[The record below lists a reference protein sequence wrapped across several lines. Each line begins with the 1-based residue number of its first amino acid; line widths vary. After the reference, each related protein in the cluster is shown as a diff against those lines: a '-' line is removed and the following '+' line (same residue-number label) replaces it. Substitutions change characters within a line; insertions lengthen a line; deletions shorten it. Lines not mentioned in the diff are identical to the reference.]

1 MIPYADVLPSFIVRK
16 SFFIS
21 LDILFLFKDNTQLRI
36 IRKIHIPIIGD
47 IVAKHR
53 SLKGILLVLSCF
65 IFIFALAG
73 CSSNDSSEKSSES
86 ETVTLEIYAA
96 NSLEKALNEV
106 QELYTSQNPNVAFA
120 DTQYE
125 ASGTLVEKMKAGGE
139 PDIFISASKGNMDNA
154 IENENVADGSPFD
167 MFKNDLVIV
176 TAEGSDIEEITLED
190 AGSGDYSIAI
200 GDANVPAGNYARQTL
215 ASVGCYTDEN
225 GTDGELTETI
235 ADKVQ
240 EADKVGS
247 VCKLAESG
255 EVDLAFV
262 YSSDVERY
270 GGVKVVCTVPADA
283 HKDIIYPAAITTMDD
298 SNGAAQAFLDWCT
311 TDPDAQEIWGKWG
324 FELI

>member
-1 MIPYADVLPSFIVRK
+1 MISHPPLSKHLLAPIVGIAACLAIVLC
-16 SFFIS
+16 
-21 LDILFLFKDNTQLRI
+21 
-36 IRKIHIPIIGD
+36 
-47 IVAKHR
+47 
-53 SLKGILLVLSCF
+53 LV
-65 IFIFALAG
+65 G
-73 CSSNDSSEKSSES
+73 CSSDSTSEQENSGSE
-86 ETVTLEIYAA
+86 EPVTLEIYAA

-106 QELYTSQNPNVAFA
+106 QELYTSQNPNVTFA

-139 PDIFISASKGNMDNA
+139 PDIFISASASNMNNA
-154 IENENVADGSPFD
+154 IENGNVADGSQFD

-176 TAEGSDIEEITLED
+176 TASDSDIEEITLEE
-190 AGSGDYSIAI
+190 AVSGDYTIAI

-225 GTDGELTETI
+225 GTDGEITGAI
-235 ADKVQ
+235 VDKVQ

-247 VCKLAESG
+247 VCKLAESS

-270 GGVKVVCTVPADA
+270 GGVKVVCTVDADA
-283 HKDIIYPAAITTMDD
+283 HKDIIYPAAVTTMDD

-324 FELI
+324 FELV

>member
-1 MIPYADVLPSFIVRK
+1 M
-16 SFFIS
+16 
-21 LDILFLFKDNTQLRI
+21 T
-36 IRKIHIPIIGD
+36 
-47 IVAKHR
+47 HR
-53 SLKGILLVLSCF
+53 LSLKP
-65 IFIFALAG
+65 IFALAACFAIALALVG
-73 CSSNDSSEKSSES
+73 CSSGNSTQEENASENTSNEN
-86 ETVTLEIYAA
+86 VTLEIYAA
-96 NSLEKALNEV
+96 NSLEKALDEV
-106 QELYTSQNPNVAFA
+106 QELYTSQNPSVTFA

-139 PDIFISASKGNMDNA
+139 PDIFISASKSNMDNA
-154 IENENVADGSPFD
+154 IENENVADGSQFD

-176 TAEGSDIEEITLED
+176 TAESNDIDTITLED
-190 AGSGDYSIAI
+190 AVSSDYSIAI
-200 GDANVPAGNYARQTL
+200 GDANVPAGNYARQSL

-225 GTDGELTETI
+225 GTDGEITGAI
-235 ADKVQ
+235 VDQVQ

-262 YSSDVERY
+262 YSSDIERY

-283 HKDIIYPAAITTMDD
+283 HKDIIYPAAVTAMDD
-298 SNGAAQAFLDWCT
+298 SNGVAQAFLDWCT

>member
-1 MIPYADVLPSFIVRK
+1 MTTKL
-16 SFFIS
+16 
-21 LDILFLFKDNTQLRI
+21 Q
-36 IRKIHIPIIGD
+36 
-47 IVAKHR
+47 AKR
-53 SLKGILLVLSCF
+53 
-65 IFIFALAG
+65 IFALIACLVLAACLVG
-73 CSSNDSSEKSSES
+73 CSSESSTDENQSSSEA
-86 ETVTLEIYAA
+86 VTLEIYAA

-106 QELYTSQNPNVAFA
+106 QELYTSQNPNVTFA

-139 PDIFISASKGNMDNA
+139 PDIFISASNSNMNTA
-154 IENENVADGSPFD
+154 IENGNVSDGSQFD

-176 TAEGSDIEEITLED
+176 TAENNDIDEITLED
-190 AGSGDYSIAI
+190 AVSGNYSIAI
-200 GDANVPAGNYARQTL
+200 GDANVPAGNYARQSL

-225 GTDGELTETI
+225 GTDGEITGAIEG
-235 ADKVQ
+235 KVQ

-270 GGVKVVCTVPADA
+270 GGVKVVCTIPADA
-283 HKDIIYPAAITTMDD
+283 HKDIIYPAAVTSMDD
-298 SNGAAQAFLDWCT
+298 SNGAAQAFLDWCV
-311 TDPDAQEIWGKWG
+311 TDPEAQEIWGKWG

>member
-1 MIPYADVLPSFIVRK
+1 MQYQLSTSKHHFPLVTIVLA
-16 SFFIS
+16 
-21 LDILFLFKDNTQLRI
+21 TC
-36 IRKIHIPIIGD
+36 
-47 IVAKHR
+47 
-53 SLKGILLVLSCF
+53 LLL
-65 IFIFALAG
+65 IFGFSG
-73 CSSNDSSEKSSES
+73 CAS
-86 ETVTLEIYAA
+86 ETTSDTNSDTSTSENADAVVLEIYAA
-96 NSLEKALNEV
+96 NSLEKAMNEV
-106 QELYTSQNPNVAFA
+106 QELYTSQNPNVTFS

-139 PDIFISASKGNMDNA
+139 PDIFISASKGNMDTA
-154 IENENVADGSPFD
+154 IENGNVAEGSQFD

-176 TAEGSDIEEITLED
+176 TAKDSDIDSITLED
-190 AGSGDYSIAI
+190 AVSGNYTIAI
-200 GDANVPAGNYARQTL
+200 GDANVPAGNYARQSL
-215 ASVGCYTDEN
+215 ASAGCYTDEN
-225 GTDGELTETI
+225 GTDGQITGPIEG
-235 ADKVQ
+235 KVQ

-270 GGVKVVCTVPADA
+270 GGVKVVCTVPDDT
-283 HKDIIYPAAITTMDD
+283 HNQIIYPAATTTMDD

>member
-1 MIPYADVLPSFIVRK
+1 MTTHSPRKLLIVL
-16 SFFIS
+16 
-21 LDILFLFKDNTQLRI
+21 
-36 IRKIHIPIIGD
+36 
-47 IVAKHR
+47 AA
-53 SLKGILLVLSCF
+53 C
-65 IFIFALAG
+65 FALMFALVG
-73 CSSNDSSEKSSES
+73 CSSNSDSGESNSSDQSSTS
-86 ETVTLEIYAA
+86 ETTTLEIYAA
-96 NSLEKALNEV
+96 NSLEKALDEV
-106 QELYTSQNPNVAFA
+106 QELYTSQNPNIQFA

-139 PDIFISASKGNMDNA
+139 PDIFISASKGNMDTA
-154 IENENVADGSPFD
+154 IENGNVTDGSQFD

-176 TAEGSDIEEITLED
+176 TAQDNDIDELTLED
-190 AGSGDYSIAI
+190 AVSGDYSIAI
-200 GDANVPAGNYARQTL
+200 GDANVPAGNYARQSL

-225 GTDGELTETI
+225 GTDGELTGAI
-235 ADKVQ
+235 VDKVQ

-283 HKDIIYPAAITTMDD
+283 HKDIIYPAAVTSIDD

-311 TDPDAQEIWGKWG
+311 TDPDAAEIWGKWG

>member
-1 MIPYADVLPSFIVRK
+1 MTNRL
-16 SFFIS
+16 
-21 LDILFLFKDNTQLRI
+21 
-36 IRKIHIPIIGD
+36 
-47 IVAKHR
+47 
-53 SLKGILLVLSCF
+53 SLKPIFTLVACF
-65 IFIFALAG
+65 AIALALVG
-73 CSSNDSSEKSSES
+73 CSSGNSTQEENTSEGTSTEN
-86 ETVTLEIYAA
+86 VTLEIYAA
-96 NSLEKALNEV
+96 NSLEKALDEV
-106 QELYTSQNPNVAFA
+106 QELYTSQNPSVTFA

-139 PDIFISASKGNMDNA
+139 PDIFISASKSNMDSA
-154 IENENVADGSPFD
+154 IENGNVADGSQFD

-176 TAEGSDIEEITLED
+176 TAESNDIDTITLED
-190 AGSGDYSIAI
+190 AVSGDYSIAI
-200 GDANVPAGNYARQTL
+200 GDANVPAGNYARQSL

-225 GTDGELTETI
+225 GTDGEITGAI
-235 ADKVQ
+235 VNQVQ

-283 HKDIIYPAAITTMDD
+283 HKDIIYPAAVTTMDD
-298 SNGAAQAFLDWCT
+298 SSGAAQAFLDWCT